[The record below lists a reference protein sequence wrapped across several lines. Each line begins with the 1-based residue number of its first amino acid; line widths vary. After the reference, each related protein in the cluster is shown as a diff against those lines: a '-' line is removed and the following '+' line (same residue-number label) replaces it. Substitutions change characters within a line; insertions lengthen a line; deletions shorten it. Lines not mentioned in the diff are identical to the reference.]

1 VTKHQHPLPDNKMG
15 KESFL
20 KIKGCWHK
28 FTLSLVSSISSG
40 EDKERNNR
48 NERRGDART
57 EIERAWGRGVAGFDL
72 ASRVRRKVYIYT
84 VFFFFLVLVEPIWFG
99 LVQSV
104 SDF

>member
-1 VTKHQHPLPDNKMG
+1 MG

-40 EDKERNNR
+40 EDKKRNNR

-57 EIERAWGRGVAGFDL
+57 EIERKLGGGGWLGL
-72 ASRVRRKVYIYT
+72 
-84 VFFFFLVLVEPIWFG
+84 IWEK
-99 LVQSV
+99 
-104 SDF
+104 

>member
-1 VTKHQHPLPDNKMG
+1 MG

-40 EDKERNNR
+40 EDKKRNNR

-57 EIERAWGRGVAGFDL
+57 EIERKLGGGGWLGLIWPLGLEEKFIFIL
-72 ASRVRRKVYIYT
+72 
-84 VFFFFLVLVEPIWFG
+84 FFFFLVLVEPVWFG
-99 LVQSV
+99 PVQSV